1 MSPFMYL
8 PMSHCALPKY
18 CQHAA
23 KKIIWFCV
31 VLLNNCMKKPK
42 DRLSHAQYQIN
53 HKADKDTLTV
63 NKWIGT
69 SGLNVKS
76 FNTTPIQLLQAQ
88 KSARELLTQYPQL
101 LTQHQINTLKSFN
114 KLMVCKR
121 TRAQLKPQHAYPILN
136 ISTKINRQLFKLNKQ
151 LNKESNST
159 GTE

>member
-1 MSPFMYL
+1 MYL
-8 PMSHCALPKY
+8 PMCHCALPKH
-18 CQHAA
+18 CHFAA
-23 KKIIWFCV
+23 KKNIWFCV

-42 DRLSHAQYQIN
+42 DQLTHAQYQIN

-63 NKWIGT
+63 NKWIDT
-69 SGLNVKS
+69 CGLNVKS

-101 LTQHQINTLKSFN
+101 LTQNQIITLKSFN

-121 TRAQLKPQHAYPILN
+121 TRALLKPQHAYPVLN
-136 ISTKINRQLFKLNKQ
+136 ISTKINRQLFKRNKQ
-151 LNKESNST
+151 LNKHSNIT

>member
-1 MSPFMYL
+1 MYL
-8 PMSHCALPKY
+8 PTSQCVLPK
-18 CQHAA
+18 HSHFAA

-42 DRLSHAQYQIN
+42 DQLTHVQYQIN

-69 SGLNVKS
+69 CGLNVKS

-88 KSARELLTQYPQL
+88 KTARELLTQFPQL
-101 LTQHQINTLKSFN
+101 LTQHQITTLKSFN

-121 TRAQLKPQHAYPILN
+121 TRAQLKPEAAYPILN
-136 ISTKINRQLFKLNKQ
+136 ISNKINRQLFKLNKQ
-151 LNKESNST
+151 IST
-159 GTE
+159 SK

>member
-1 MSPFMYL
+1 MYL
-8 PMSHCALPKY
+8 PTNHCVQPKH
-18 CQHAA
+18 CHIAA

-42 DRLSHAQYQIN
+42 DRLSHVQYQIN

-69 SGLNVKS
+69 YGLNVKS
-76 FNTTPIQLLQAQ
+76 FNTTPIQLLKAQ
-88 KSARELLTQYPQL
+88 KSARELLTQFPQL
-101 LTQHQINTLKSFN
+101 LTQHQLTTLKSFH

-151 LNKESNST
+151 LNKQSNIT

>member
-1 MSPFMYL
+1 MYL
-8 PMSHCALPKY
+8 PTSQCVLPK
-18 CQHAA
+18 HSHFAA

-42 DRLSHAQYQIN
+42 DQLTHAQYQIN

-69 SGLNVKS
+69 CGLNVQS

-88 KSARELLTQYPQL
+88 KTARELLTQFPQL
-101 LTQHQINTLKSFN
+101 LTQHQITTLKSFN

-121 TRAQLKPQHAYPILN
+121 TRAQLKPEAAYPILN
-136 ISTKINRQLFKLNKQ
+136 ISTKINRQLFRQYKQ
-151 LNKESNST
+151 LNST

>member
-1 MSPFMYL
+1 MYL
-8 PMSHCALPKY
+8 PMSHCVQPKH
-18 CQHAA
+18 CQYAV

-42 DRLSHAQYQIN
+42 DQLSHSQYQIN

-69 SGLNVKS
+69 CGLNVKS
-76 FNTTPIQLLQAQ
+76 FNTTPIKLLQAQ
-88 KSARELLTQYPQL
+88 KSARELLTQFPQL

-121 TRAQLKPQHAYPILN
+121 TRAKLTPKSAYPILN

-151 LNKESNST
+151 IST
-159 GTE
+159 SK

>member
-1 MSPFMYL
+1 MYL
-8 PMSHCALPKY
+8 PTSQCVLPK
-18 CQHAA
+18 HSHFAA

-42 DRLSHAQYQIN
+42 DQLSHSQYQIN

-69 SGLNVKS
+69 SGLNIKS
-76 FNTTPIQLLQAQ
+76 FNTTPIKLLQAQ
-88 KSARELLTQYPQL
+88 KSARELLTQFPQL

-121 TRAQLKPQHAYPILN
+121 TRAQLKPEAAYPILN

-151 LNKESNST
+151 IST
-159 GTE
+159 SK

>member
-1 MSPFMYL
+1 MYL
-8 PMSHCALPKY
+8 PTSQCVLPK
-18 CQHAA
+18 HSHFAA

-42 DRLSHAQYQIN
+42 DQLSHSQYQIN

-69 SGLNVKS
+69 CGLNVKS

-88 KSARELLTQYPQL
+88 KTARELLTQFPQL
-101 LTQHQINTLKSFN
+101 LTQHQITTLKSFN

-121 TRAQLKPQHAYPILN
+121 TRAQLKPEAAYPILN

-151 LNKESNST
+151 IST
-159 GTE
+159 SK

>member
-1 MSPFMYL
+1 MYL
-8 PMSHCALPKY
+8 PTSHCALPKH
-18 CQHAA
+18 CHFAA
-23 KKIIWFCV
+23 KNIICFCV

-42 DRLSHAQYQIN
+42 DQLTHAQYQIN

-69 SGLNVKS
+69 CGLNVQS
-76 FNTTPIQLLQAQ
+76 FNTTPIKLLQAQ

-101 LTQHQINTLKSFN
+101 LTQHQITTLKSFN

-121 TRAQLKPQHAYPILN
+121 TRAQLKPQHAYPVLN

-151 LNKESNST
+151 IST
-159 GTE
+159 SK

>member
-1 MSPFMYL
+1 
-8 PMSHCALPKY
+8 
-18 CQHAA
+18 
-23 KKIIWFCV
+23 
-31 VLLNNCMKKPK
+31 MKKPK

-76 FNTTPIQLLQAQ
+76 FNTTPIKLLQAQ
-88 KSARELLTQYPQL
+88 KAAHQLLTHYPQL
-101 LTQHQINTLKSFN
+101 LTQHQITTLKSFN
-114 KLMVCKR
+114 KLMVSKH

-136 ISTKINRQLFKLNKQ
+136 ISNKINRQLFKLNKQ
-151 LNKESNST
+151 SNIT